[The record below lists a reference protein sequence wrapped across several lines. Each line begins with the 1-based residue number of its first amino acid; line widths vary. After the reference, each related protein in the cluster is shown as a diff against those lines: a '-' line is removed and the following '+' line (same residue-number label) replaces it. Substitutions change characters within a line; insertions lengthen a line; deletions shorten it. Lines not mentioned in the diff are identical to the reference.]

1 MKEVRKLLGLWVLAA
16 ALLIGSSAWAVNPN
30 PPNVPYILSGTP
42 VTITGVVKAVP
53 WPASQGL
60 QIDTGGEIV
69 TVYGI
74 GPRWYWLQNGVPYPT
89 VGEDITVEGYEV
101 TFPNGTTR
109 IVATKI
115 TVSGQTIVLR
125 GEDGRPLWRGGPNR
139 GRRLQNNSYNNQ
151 QNVAPN
157 RTFGRG
163 LGPCGRGLGPCW
175 RYYGQ

>member
-1 MKEVRKLLGLWVLAA
+1 MRNLILAMVFSLFVA
-16 ALLIGSSAWAVNPN
+16 GGVWAQNPN
-30 PPNVPYILSGTP
+30 PPAVPYILSGTP

-60 QIDTGGEIV
+60 QVETDQGVV

-74 GPRWYWLQNGVPYPT
+74 GPRWYWQQMGVPYPT

-109 IVATKI
+109 IVATKM

-125 GEDGRPLWRGGPNR
+125 GEDGRPLWRGGPWKNR
-139 GRRLQNNSYNNQ
+139 GRQQMQMNQ
-151 QNVAPN
+151 GSGNQYFAPGQGY
-157 RTFGRG
+157 GRG
-163 LGPCGRGLGPCW
+163 QCW
-175 RYYGQ
+175 RYSN